1 MPNFHPQLVAA
12 VAPFLDPGEEVW
24 AVYPAEHRSLVA
36 TAKRLFLVGPD
47 RTIAYPLREFELMRR
62 PRPSLVLLQRRG
74 GGAMRIPLDPRDEHG
89 IQALTVI
96 GLLVASVARPRS
108 FVPGHAVAARV
119 APSPRHRLATHGFV
133 LRGGSIAMTVRRVWT
148 GGWAGPG
155 AAPGRHAIRCARPAY
170 RLGLARLRR
179 PVAEHVE

>member
-24 AVYPAEHRSLVA
+24 AVYPAERRSLVA
-36 TAKRLFLVGPD
+36 TATRLFLVGPD
-47 RTIAYPLREFELMRR
+47 GTVAHQLGEFELMRR

-96 GLLVASVARPRS
+96 GLLVARIARPRG
-108 FVPGHAVAARV
+108 FVPGHAAPARA
-119 APSPRHRLATHGFV
+119 APSPRHPVATHHFV
-133 LRGGSIAMTVRRVWT
+133 LREGPTAVSVKRS
-148 GGWAGPG
+148 WAGAG
-155 AAPGRHAIRCARPAY
+155 NAPGDHTSRSVRHAY
-170 RLGLARLRR
+170 RLGLARLR